1 MLTRRSGELRLQ
13 SRINGAEQVPVWT
26 GAGVERTDLLYR
38 RGKASVDVYIDVWS
52 SGYTGGNH
60 GDTLHLQQEKYW
72 PESQRK
78 VIHVLRG
85 HQEKAALAHRTSYVR
100 K

>member
-60 GDTLHLQQEKYW
+60 GDTLHLQQEKHW

-85 HQEKAALAHRTSYVR
+85 HQEEAALAHRTSYVR